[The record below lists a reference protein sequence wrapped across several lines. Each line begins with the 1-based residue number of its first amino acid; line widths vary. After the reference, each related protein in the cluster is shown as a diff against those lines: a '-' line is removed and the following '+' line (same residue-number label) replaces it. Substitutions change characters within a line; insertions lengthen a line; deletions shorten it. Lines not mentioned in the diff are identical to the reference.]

1 MDNYDADD
9 WGYYMKIPIREL
21 KDELKNNVDIC
32 KNTYSYD
39 NITVSKSVFGLFS
52 KLINKFEKSKS
63 YQTGLFIKS
72 MDDWIDRNENDHQPL
87 DTRITTINIGEI
99 YMVDWNLSY
108 SPELYYEHP
117 CVVIEKIDDFLFVLP
132 VSGQKQYIEIGYHPI
147 NKIDGDKNYRVVDM
161 SDGFRKCCVI
171 HINQAKVISQTR
183 ILYKIG
189 ELQCNADGNCP
200 LLNEIRLEMI
210 NKYFP
215 KEYNMLLEQNSE
227 YKRRIEYLSTQRKR
241 NQSRADRYRNENEQL
256 IKKIDEMQM
265 IIDKITP

>member
-1 MDNYDADD
+1 
-9 WGYYMKIPIREL
+9 MKIPIREL
-21 KDELKNNVDIC
+21 KDELKNNVNEC
-32 KNTYSYD
+32 KNTYTYE

-87 DTRITTINIGEI
+87 DSKIKTVNIGEI

-108 SPELYYEHP
+108 SPELSFEHP
-117 CVVIEKIDDFLFVLP
+117 CVIIEKLDDFLFVLP
-132 VSGQKQYIEIGYHPI
+132 VSGQKQYLEIGYNPVD
-147 NKIDGDKNYRVVDM
+147 NLDGDKNYRIVDIN
-161 SDGFRKCCVI
+161 DGFRKRCVI

-189 ELQCNADGNCP
+189 ELKTDDTGNCK
-200 LLNEIRLEMI
+200 LLDEIKLEMI

-215 KEYNMLLEQNSE
+215 NEYNRLLEQNNE
-227 YKRRIEYLSTQRKR
+227 YKRRIDYLSVQRKC
-241 NQSRADRYRNENEQL
+241 NQSRADKYRNENERL
-256 IKKIDEMQM
+256 KKELYKLQSY
-265 IIDKITP
+265 IDKNTP